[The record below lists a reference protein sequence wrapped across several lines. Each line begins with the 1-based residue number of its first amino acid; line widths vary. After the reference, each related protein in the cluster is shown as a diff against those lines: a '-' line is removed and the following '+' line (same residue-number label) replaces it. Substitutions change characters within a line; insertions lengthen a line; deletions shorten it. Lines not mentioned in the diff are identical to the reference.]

1 MTNRDSLHQL
11 VDTLPEA
18 SVESVERLLQMY
30 QKWPPE
36 PPAGVKEM
44 SERMEQDFTRSLEE
58 HAARTGSDKTLSF
71 TRTSRVSPG
80 GDRSASQRMFEGET
94 AVSLELRVF
103 CGHKLDTE
111 ERLRLSDDK
120 QKLVYNQFI
129 KGPNGKEGRYE
140 IEFDVP
146 EQRPRVDG
154 A

>member
-1 MTNRDSLHQL
+1 

-58 HAARTGSDKTLSF
+58 HAARTGSGKTLSF
-71 TRTSRVSPG
+71 TRTSSAAPG

-94 AVSLELRVF
+94 AVFLELRV
-103 CGHKLDTE
+103 
-111 ERLRLSDDK
+111 LRS
-120 QKLVYNQFI
+120 
-129 KGPNGKEGRYE
+129 
-140 IEFDVP
+140 
-146 EQRPRVDG
+146 
-154 A
+154 